1 MSVEQARNI
10 EQEIDEALAMSDQA
24 MDDAQVNAE
33 FAAAH
38 EAGLDMAAP
47 GSTAADFDLG
57 SVELISESIEQQ
69 PAPEFDLA
77 SVELI
82 SEGDGEFSF
91 DDDDLLSSDESE
103 AMIAAHNAVLSGG
116 KQEQDSSAEESPEL
130 GDSVTEEDLL
140 KQIEEPYFGSD
151 SARSFMAKGESMN
164 SFMNG
169 LQKPSMKEF
178 PQDQFDRAMASSA
191 AAQNNP
197 QEAAPRFEM
206 SLGKAALLM
215 GGVGLAKLGKA
226 IGEGGGAISSSLSN
240 YIDARQNAQLDRTI
254 SGFDSELQ
262 GLRDAGLSG
271 LDDSRIPLDERQEM
285 AHQFFSNPE
294 NKRYLDSL
302 SEHAYKLKKQA
313 MLMMDKGIKKG
324 DAPDAVVERVLEPI
338 RKFTEKNEALLD
350 SVKIGG
356 ETLLQKMDSMMNSI
370 FSSLQKLFQRI
381 AGALGFGGGEKG
393 PAATAPKM
401 G

>member
-69 PAPEFDLA
+69 PASEFDLASVELISEGNGEFSFDDDDLLSESIEQQPAPEFDLA

-82 SEGDGEFSF
+82 SEGNGEFSF

-197 QEAAPRFEM
+197 QEAAPRLEM

-215 GGVGLAKLGKA
+215 GAWASRNSVRQLGRAVGLLALRSAITSTLAKMLNW
-226 IGEGGGAISSSLSN
+226 I
-240 YIDARQNAQLDRTI
+240 ARSVALIASCR
-254 SGFDSELQ
+254 GC
-262 GLRDAGLSG
+262 
-271 LDDSRIPLDERQEM
+271 
-285 AHQFFSNPE
+285 
-294 NKRYLDSL
+294 
-302 SEHAYKLKKQA
+302 A
-313 MLMMDKGIKKG
+313 MLVCRGWMT
-324 DAPDAVVERVLEPI
+324 AVFRLMSA
-338 RKFTEKNEALLD
+338 RKWRTSSFLTLRT
-350 SVKIGG
+350 SV
-356 ETLLQKMDSMMNSI
+356 TS
-370 FSSLQKLFQRI
+370 
-381 AGALGFGGGEKG
+381 
-393 PAATAPKM
+393 TA
-401 G
+401 